1 VFLDSLI
8 LNKPVFN
15 IVNNDYYMG
24 SLGEKEMKQI
34 TSLQDMIDAYNEITN
49 IKNKVIDITS
59 LLNLS
64 QSKWDDILA
73 IA

>member
-1 VFLDSLI
+1 
-8 LNKPVFN
+8 
-15 IVNNDYYMG
+15 MG

>member
-1 VFLDSLI
+1 MFLDSLI